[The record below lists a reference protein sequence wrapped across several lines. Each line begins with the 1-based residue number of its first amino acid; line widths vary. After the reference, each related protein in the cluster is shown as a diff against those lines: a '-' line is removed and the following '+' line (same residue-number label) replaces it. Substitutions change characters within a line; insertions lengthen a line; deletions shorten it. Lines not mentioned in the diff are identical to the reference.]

1 MILKD
6 SALDKVSDLFKEYA
20 GLLLNQL
27 NRLEQIVQ
35 MGQVSVAEEQLAEMK
50 VCEKKINDYEVKLT
64 DQIINVIVLHNPMA
78 SDVRKIMA
86 AYRMAED
93 MERIGD
99 NVYNIARLIT
109 KIKEPEIYN
118 QISDL
123 IYNMLVSSIEMVEKA
138 ILSFVSEDKEDA
150 VWAIKNDEVVDRMNK
165 KLMKRI
171 ISKSDLDD
179 EMSRR
184 VNSFINFKSI
194 ISKIERIGDHAT
206 NIAEASIYSMEG
218 RDLRHKKL
226 ED

>member
-6 SALDKVSDLFKEYA
+6 SALTKVSDLFNEYA

-27 NRLEQIVQ
+27 NRLEQIMQ
-35 MGQVSVAEEQLAEMK
+35 MGQVSIAEEQLAEIK
-50 VCEKKINDYEVKLT
+50 SCEKVINDYEVKLT
-64 DQIINVIVLHNPMA
+64 DQIVNVIVLHNPMA
-78 SDVRKIMA
+78 SDLRKIMA

-99 NVYNIARLIT
+99 NVVGIVKLIS
-109 KIKEPEIYN
+109 KIKEPEVYN

-123 IYNMLVSSIEMVEKA
+123 IYNMLVSSIEMVEKS
-138 ILSFVSEDKEDA
+138 ILSFVSEDIENA
-150 VWAIKNDEVVDRMNK
+150 IWTIKNDEIVDNMNK

-171 ISKSDLDD
+171 IAKSDLDP
-179 EMSRR
+179 EMNRR
-184 VNSFINFKSI
+184 VNSFINLKSI

-206 NIAEASIYSMEG
+206 NIAEASIYSLEG

>member
-6 SALDKVSDLFKEYA
+6 SALNKVSDLFKEYA
-20 GLLLNQL
+20 SLLLNQL
-27 NRLEQIVQ
+27 NRLEQIIQ
-35 MGQVSVAEEQLAEMK
+35 MGQVAIAEEQLAEIK
-50 VCEKKINDYEVKLT
+50 ACEKRINDYEIKLT
-64 DQIINVIVLHNPMA
+64 DQIVNVIVLHNPMA
-78 SDVRKIMA
+78 SDLRKIMA

-99 NVYNIARLIT
+99 NVVGIVRLIT
-109 KIKEPEIYN
+109 KIKEPEVYN
-118 QISDL
+118 QIADL

-138 ILSFVSEDKEDA
+138 ILSFVSEDIEDA
-150 VWAIKNDEVVDRMNK
+150 VWTIKNDEVVDNMNK

-171 ISKSDLDD
+171 IAKSDLDE
-179 EMSRR
+179 EMNRR
-184 VNSFINFKSI
+184 VNSFINLKSI

-206 NIAEASIYSMEG
+206 NIAEASIYSLEG